1 MSEAP
6 RKFGKQNMLNKP
18 AVASRLS
25 SAEAPE
31 AGTWAEVSATGEET
45 APVGQEEEMK
55 TSHHRRS
62 TDKSVAGGGV
72 IVGGLVTTFLV
83 AIFCYIR
90 ATRRKPADPGSPVNS
105 DSPTGKRDREAVSPI

>member
-6 RKFGKQNMLNKP
+6 RKLGKQNMLNK
-18 AVASRLS
+18 AARLS
-25 SAEAPE
+25 FAEAP
-31 AGTWAEVSATGEET
+31 TWPEVSATGEET
-45 APVGQEEEMK
+45 APVGQEEE
-55 TSHHRRS
+55 TISSHHRRS

-90 ATRRKPADPGSPVNS
+90 ATRRKAVDPGSPVNS
-105 DSPTGKRDREAVSPI
+105 DSPTGRRHGEPVSPV